1 VDCALLNVTSVL
13 FRRRSQI
20 LAVWSAFFIATVVL
34 CPAAQAADRNS
45 DKDKKKE
52 DKKEK
57 VEPWVQVQT
66 PHFIVT
72 SDAGEKT
79 ARRVADQF
87 EQLRWIIQSNMPQA
101 HPDTGIP
108 IRVLAARNPQS
119 FATLFPEFP
128 VDKRR
133 GQPNG
138 QMVVGREKTYIGL
151 RANVSGSA
159 AYEDIY
165 QAYAKSVLRRSYR
178 DLPPW
183 LEEGYINVF
192 GSLVINDNGARMDK
206 PNPEDLSVLW
216 ESPLLPLDIVLGADR
231 SSPYYS
237 AGQKDTVYFAESRAL
252 VHFLL
257 SDPQMSGAK
266 VLDRFLSQLASGTG
280 ALQAAHQSF
289 GDFNQLQNKLEAY
302 IKQSTSSAP
311 SATMAKGG
319 DPAGAARTLSAAE
332 SEALFADFAAK
343 RGKNED
349 AQDKLEDAL
358 KQDPALAD
366 AEISFGFLMLHE
378 DALDESEK
386 HFQRAAELDPAS
398 VLAYY
403 GQGEV
408 ALARSGNVGVPLSA
422 VANLEKTV
430 SLNPN
435 FAPAWYDLAS
445 IYSLR
450 TETMHR
456 ALEDAKR
463 ATALAPGEQN
473 YQLQVAGIT
482 ERLAHPEN
490 EQNASAQTRAAQGNS
505 RSTDDR
511 RSSGQIRPTVPPP
524 PPGTAIAS
532 APAPRSLRIERKTEP
547 DQKPAESA
555 ASRTTEASAPSPVE
569 NNSHVYSMVG
579 TISDVN
585 CSESPQVRVTLKAQT
600 IIMHLHAADIAHLGF
615 KLTGSSSLSKI
626 SCAALRGRSAR
637 VSYLLVSGKEWDG
650 EMQAVE
656 FR

>member
-1 VDCALLNVTSVL
+1 LLNVTTVL
-13 FRRRSQI
+13 FCRRFKI
-20 LAVWSAFFIATVVL
+20 LVAWSSLCIATVIL
-34 CPAAQAADRNS
+34 CPASWADRKS

-72 SDAGEKT
+72 SDGGEKV

-87 EQLRWIIQSNMPQA
+87 EQLRWTIQSNLPNA
-101 HPDTGIP
+101 RTDTGIP
-108 IRVLAARNPQS
+108 IRVLAARNSQS

-133 GQPNG
+133 AQPNG

-151 RANVSGSA
+151 RTNVSGSA

-165 QAYAKSVLRRSYR
+165 QAYAKSALRRSYR
-178 DLPPW
+178 NLPPW

-192 GSLVINDNGARMDK
+192 GSLVINETGTRMDK

-231 SSPYYS
+231 SSAYYS
-237 AGQKDTVYFAESRAL
+237 SGEKDTVYFAESRAL

-257 SDPQMSGAK
+257 SDPQISGAK
-266 VLDRFLSQLASGTG
+266 VLDQFLSQIASGAG
-280 ALQAAHQSF
+280 ALQAARQSF
-289 GDFNQLQNKLEAY
+289 GDLNQLQNKLEAY
-302 IKQSTSSAP
+302 VKQSTSSSH
-311 SATMAKGG
+311 SATLPRGG
-319 DPAGAARTLSAAE
+319 DAAGAARTLSPAE

-358 KQDPALAD
+358 KQDPALSD
-366 AEISFGFLMLHE
+366 AEASFGFLMLRE

-386 HFQRAAELDPAS
+386 HFQRAAQLDPTS

-403 GQGEV
+403 GLGEV
-408 ALARSGNVGVPLSA
+408 ALARSGNVGVPLAA
-422 VANLEKTV
+422 VSSFEKAV
-430 SLNPN
+430 SLNPD
-435 FAPAWYDLAS
+435 FAAAWYDLAS

-450 TETMHR
+450 NETMR
-456 ALEDAKR
+456 KALEDAKR
-463 ATALAPGEQN
+463 AAALAPGEAS
-473 YQLQVAGIT
+473 YQLQVEGIT

-490 EQNASAQTRAAQGNS
+490 ERETAAHARTPQGNS
-505 RSTDDR
+505 RSADT
-511 RSSGQIRPTVPPP
+511 SGPSGQIRPTVPPP
-524 PPGTAIAS
+524 PPGGAIAS
-532 APAPRSLRIERKTEP
+532 APAARSLHIERKTEP
-547 DQKPAESA
+547 DEKPAAA
-555 ASRTTEASAPSPVE
+555 ASSRTGEVEAPAPVE
-569 NNSHVYSMVG
+569 TNSHVYSMVG

-600 IIMHLHAADIAHLGF
+600 IIMHLHAADIAHLIL
-615 KLTGSSSLSKI
+615 KTAGSGSLSKV